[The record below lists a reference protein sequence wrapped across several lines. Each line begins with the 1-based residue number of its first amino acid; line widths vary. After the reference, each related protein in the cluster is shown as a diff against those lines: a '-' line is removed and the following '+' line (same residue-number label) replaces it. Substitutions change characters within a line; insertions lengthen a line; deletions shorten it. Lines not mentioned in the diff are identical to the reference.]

1 MKAFIVV
8 KPLTYFTA
16 GVLTST
22 VTALDALRDQATFV
36 APSVPASDWP
46 KVITPAISTFVEES
60 LIRSSIPG
68 LSMGVVHLDSSR
80 SPVVETAAWGRQTEE
95 GDGND
100 LSTKVWLYIFASE
113 RGAD

>member
-1 MKAFIVV
+1 MKAFLVV

-16 GVLTST
+16 GILIPT
-22 VTALDALRDQATFV
+22 VTALEALRDQATFA
-36 APSVPASDWP
+36 APSVPASDLHR
-46 KVITPAISTFVEES
+46 VITPGVSAFVEAS
-60 LIRSSIPG
+60 LIRSRIPG

-100 LSTKVWLYIFASE
+100 LSTKVWLYTLASE